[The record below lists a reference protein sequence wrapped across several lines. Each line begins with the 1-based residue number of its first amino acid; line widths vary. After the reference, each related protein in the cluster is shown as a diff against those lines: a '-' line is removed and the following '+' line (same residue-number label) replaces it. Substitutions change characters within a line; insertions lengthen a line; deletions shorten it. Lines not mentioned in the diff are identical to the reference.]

1 MRGKVA
7 ESGKYITGRRLL
19 RIFLPQA
26 GDLIFSG
33 SADVERGGI
42 PDGKR
47 QEGCAKCHKGGE
59 AALEMRA
66 ARPYP
71 SHRKMRIINSLQCY
85 FDCLGVGGRQSVAQF
100 FKCPLFYK
108 GNSGEGY
115 KSRNANA
122 RQAFVDAKCLRQVAL
137 ICALSEVR
145 WPITAQQ
152 ELQ

>member
-100 FKCPLFYK
+100 LSVLYFIKEIRAKVTSPGMQMPGRHSSMPNVSGKWRLF
-108 GNSGEGY
+108 
-115 KSRNANA
+115 
-122 RQAFVDAKCLRQVAL
+122 
-137 ICALSEVR
+137 VR
-145 WPITAQQ
+145 CQK
-152 ELQ
+152 